1 MAVDPE
7 AIDPRATHWLWRLDA
22 DAWLR
27 AASTELTAGE
37 AHLDSRRTA
46 VTHARRAAGMALNAV
61 LVTLGDTLG
70 DTLGEHDS
78 EAPEQRWGRSYIDHL
93 RALADADERRR
104 HPLAATTQAAAA
116 RLLAIP
122 VVPGPALV
130 QLGRG
135 PHSAAQ
141 QALTAAREILD
152 DSARVVARLSLKTD

>member
-7 AIDPRATHWLWRLDA
+7 AVDPRADHWLWRLDA

-27 AASTELTAGE
+27 AASTELAAGE

-61 LVTLGDTLG
+61 LVTLGDG
-70 DTLGEHDS
+70 DPDDLEP
-78 EAPEQRWGRSYIDHL
+78 PEQRWGRSYIDHL
-93 RALADADERRR
+93 RALADADDRRA
-104 HPLAATTQAAAA
+104 HPLCAATRAAAA

-122 VVPGPALV
+122 VMPAPALV

-141 QALTAAREILD
+141 QALAAAREILD
-152 DSARVVARLSLKTD
+152 DSARTIAHLSSKTD